1 MRDRA
6 QVYACWVGV
15 ARTIAIGLVVPF
27 EFKCSTHF
35 GGRHPEDRVLTS
47 GPRDLR
53 GTSADEQ
60 EILRSAGRTALLSMA
75 PSREA
80 VQLLSLL

>member
-53 GTSADEQ
+53 WHKC
-60 EILRSAGRTALLSMA
+60 R
-75 PSREA
+75 
-80 VQLLSLL
+80 